1 MKFFGIIYN
10 QNSIFIYQ
18 ESKMDPFSQIV
29 ILLKPQA
36 VFWRVIEAQD
46 AWAIRFL
53 PAGVVVFGQMIEGTA
68 RVERD
73 DGHGFD
79 LAAGD
84 FMLMAAPPP
93 WSMVG
98 SKGATPV
105 DFKAAIADPALLLPA
120 GPGATT
126 ARFIAGSFTFAPA
139 NADLV
144 ASLMLPIVHVRG
156 ADPLMGS
163 LSALL
168 SALGD
173 EALSNRPGRS
183 LVLDR
188 LLEVLLIEALR
199 YRPASMQ
206 GADKGLLTGLA
217 DAKIGKALRVMH
229 EDAQRPWTVAA
240 LANAVGMS
248 RSAFA
253 ARFTLLVGLSPIDY
267 LANWR
272 MTLAKEAL
280 ASSNKPMVEIAE
292 IAGYQSVSA
301 FSTGFKRATGLSPK
315 FYARSLTLT

>member
-1 MKFFGIIYN
+1 
-10 QNSIFIYQ
+10 
-18 ESKMDPFSQIV
+18 MDPFSQIV
-29 ILLKPQA
+29 ALLKPQA
-36 VFWRVIEAQD
+36 AFWRMVEAHD
-46 AWAIRFL
+46 AWTIRFL
-53 PAGVVVFGQMIEGTA
+53 PSGVVVFGQVIEGAA

-73 DGHGFD
+73 DGTGFD
-79 LAAGD
+79 LVAGD

-93 WSMVG
+93 WTMAG
-98 SKGATPV
+98 GGGGTPV
-105 DFKAAIADPALLLPA
+105 DFKAAVADPALLLSA
-120 GPGATT
+120 ERNATVT
-126 ARFIAGSFTFAPA
+126 RFIAGSFTFAPA

-156 ADPLMGS
+156 TDAIMGR
-163 LSALL
+163 LGALL

-173 EALSNRPGRS
+173 EALGDRPGRS

-199 YRPASMQ
+199 YRPGAIP
-206 GADKGLLTGLA
+206 GADRGLLAGLA
-217 DAKIGKALRVMH
+217 DSKLGKALHIMH

-253 ARFTLLVGLSPIDY
+253 ARFTHLIGMPPIDY

-272 MTLAKEAL
+272 MTLAKAAL
-280 ASSNKPMVEIAE
+280 ASSNLPMAEIAE

-301 FSTGFKRATGLSPK
+301 FSTGFKRATGFSPK
-315 FYARSLTLT
+315 FYTQSLAT